1 MQCREKYSNS
11 KSLADLRWLISS
23 PSEKYPVHRRFKAG
37 VNFYEPNIP
46 IAAER
51 WSSRD
56 FYTLRIPFGRSALM
70 LRADS
75 QSVTVTAQQI
85 LSARLRAACALFYN
99 FYITDI
105 GHHDIFIN
113 LRRVIFGVSSLCA
126 HPKRLSAVLY
136 MYTFASSLLSACV
149 THLTIYTKRC
159 ECQIRRRRQRL
170 IAPIRFQYKITSCFG
185 DKLTRPPM

>member
-1 MQCREKYSNS
+1 MKNNPSI
-11 KSLADLRWLISS
+11 DGLRQALTFMS
-23 PSEKYPVHRRFKAG
+23 R
-37 VNFYEPNIP
+37 IP
-46 IAAER
+46 IAAES

-56 FYTLRIPFGRSALM
+56 FYTLRISFGRSALM

-75 QSVTVTAQQI
+75 QSVTVTAQHI

-113 LRRVIFGVSSLCA
+113 LRRIIFGVSSLCA

-136 MYTFASSLLSACV
+136 MC
-149 THLTIYTKRC
+149 THSPPLCLRDT
-159 ECQIRRRRQRL
+159 L
-170 IAPIRFQYKITSCFG
+170 NDLYKKMRVP
-185 DKLTRPPM
+185 D